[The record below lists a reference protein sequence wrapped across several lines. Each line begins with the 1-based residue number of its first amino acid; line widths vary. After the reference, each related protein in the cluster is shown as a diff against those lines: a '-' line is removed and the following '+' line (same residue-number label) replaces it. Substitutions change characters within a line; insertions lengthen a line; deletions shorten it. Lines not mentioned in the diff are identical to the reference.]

1 MPDETIELKNHSP
14 QFTQAMEL
22 AEMLIPQMNGRHR
35 DSPWQSF
42 LRSIPGLRRFARP
55 GPKPRLGKF
64 TWSGRSQPNT
74 LSFLSRFGAIRYDS
88 LDWDTLDVM
97 RRNPMVKLGLVVR
110 ASPIFTA
117 LREARVECADEKIKA
132 FIEDQFLNRWL
143 LRVASSSLIPGYVY
157 GSAPHEKVW
166 ETKDLDIKYIPEGET
181 EEQTAFSG
189 PALVYGKIDFV
200 HPSTLEGYLTNKKT
214 GDFEGFVQQDP
225 QGGSKGIEVEAWKAF
240 VYSNRFLFGGYW
252 GESEEEDIY
261 PSWYYASFFRAL
273 LADYVRLRAIPP
285 VIGHAPWGS
294 RTTVDGDEV
303 DNISYAGEVLLQA
316 FESQVVVLPWEP
328 DPNTGNNMWGY
339 SELST
344 ARRVEAVFIDA
355 IEELEVNILRGLLVP
370 ERTVTQNKAAVGSYN
385 QAEIH
390 QERLLDMTKLEV
402 DDFVLAVNRW
412 LIPQL
417 VEDNFG
423 ANAPECR
430 IFVRSVSER
439 LKEKLFSVLI
449 SLLQNDT
456 DDSRVLRSIALQ
468 DLLKFLDVPFT
479 VPDQNGMPVVE
490 EETPEEE
497 PEDEIDE
504 DEES

>member
-1 MPDETIELKNHSP
+1 MQNETIDLKNPSP
-14 QFTQAMEL
+14 NVATAMEL
-22 AEMLIPQMNGRHR
+22 AELLIPQMNGHGQ
-35 DSPWQSF
+35 SGWQSF
-42 LRSIPGLRRFARP
+42 LGRIPGLRRFARP

-64 TWSGRSQPNT
+64 TWTGRSQPNT
-74 LSFLSRFGAIRYDS
+74 MAFLGRFGAIRYDT
-88 LDWDTLDVM
+88 LDWGTLDVM

-117 LREARVECADEKIKA
+117 LREARVECEDEKIKA
-132 FIEDQFLNRWL
+132 FVEDQFLKRWL
-143 LRVASSSLIPGYVY
+143 LRVGNSSILPSYIY

-166 ETKDLDIKYIPEGET
+166 ETVNLNIRYVPEGET
-181 EEQTAFSG
+181 EEQTAFQG

-200 HPSTLEGYLTNKKT
+200 HPSTLEGYLTNEKT
-214 GDFEGFVQQDP
+214 GDFEGFVQRDP
-225 QGGSKGIEVEAWKAF
+225 KGGAKGIEIEAWKAF
-240 VYSNRFLFGGYW
+240 VFSNRFLYGGFW
-252 GESEEEDIY
+252 GESEVEDIY

-328 DPNTGNNMWGY
+328 DANTGTNMWGY
-339 SELST
+339 TELQT
-344 ARRVEAVFIDA
+344 ARRVEAVFVDA

-402 DDFVLAVNRW
+402 DDFILAVNQW

-439 LKEKLFSVLI
+439 LKEKLFNVLI
-449 SLLQNDT
+449 SLIQNDT
-456 DDSRVLRSIALQ
+456 IDSKVLRSIALQ

-479 VPDQNGMPVVE
+479 TPVEGEMPEVE
-490 EETPEEE
+490 EETPEEQ
-497 PEDEIDE
+497 PEDDE
-504 DEES
+504 VDEES